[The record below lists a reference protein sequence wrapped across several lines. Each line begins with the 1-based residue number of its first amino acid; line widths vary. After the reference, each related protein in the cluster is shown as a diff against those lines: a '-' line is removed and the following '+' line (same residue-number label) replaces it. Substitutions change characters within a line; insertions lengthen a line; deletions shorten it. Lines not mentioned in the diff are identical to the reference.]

1 MRVSIKVV
9 IALAIGFVCSSASA
23 RVVTGKIIDLTTW
36 QDGHTVIK
44 IQNGPVNGCSS
55 QYFYSLGVNGTD
67 IKAESML
74 SVALA
79 AYLAGKTVTI
89 STNDASCQGG
99 EEKVAYIKV
108 LP

>member
-1 MRVSIKVV
+1 MKFYKKLLLTVM
-9 IALAIGFVCSSASA
+9 VCSVSFSASA
-23 RVVTGKIIDLTTW
+23 RVVTGKIADLITW

-44 IQNGPVNGCSS
+44 IQGGPVNGCSS
-55 QYFYSLGVNGTD
+55 QYYYSLGIKGTD
-67 IKAESML
+67 IKAEPML

-99 EEKVAYIKV
+99 EEKVAYLKV